1 MNESTRD
8 EIITNMA
15 ENLPLLRMKSGF
27 TQEKLAEMIGISRQT
42 LVAIEN
48 KKRQMPWNTF
58 LACLLVFNQNNDTK
72 SLWNCMA
79 SIQKNLVII
88 WEQKMEIK

>member
-42 LVAIEN
+42 LIAIEN

-72 SLWNCMA
+72 KL
-79 SIQKNLVII
+79 
-88 WEQKMEIK
+88 MELYGIYTEELSDYLGTKDGD